1 MGLLQSIEKYNRKLF
16 TSWSFLNNRKLIL
29 IWCNGIV
36 IFYLLNMI
44 FPKVGYGNFTF
55 ILAIL
60 FLIIEIGEIMSQK
73 RPKTESDNKD
83 KSFKLGRLEIIRHRK
98 KEDNEL

>member
-1 MGLLQSIEKYNRKLF
+1 MGLIQDLQKANRYIF
-16 TSWSFLNNRKLIL
+16 TKWSFLNNRKLVL
-29 IWCNGIV
+29 LWANGLV

-60 FLIIEIGEIMSQK
+60 FLIIEIGEILSQK
-73 RPKTESDNKD
+73 RPKTESENKD
-83 KSFKLGRLEIIRHRK
+83 KSFHIGRLEIIRHRK
-98 KEDNEL
+98 KEDNKL